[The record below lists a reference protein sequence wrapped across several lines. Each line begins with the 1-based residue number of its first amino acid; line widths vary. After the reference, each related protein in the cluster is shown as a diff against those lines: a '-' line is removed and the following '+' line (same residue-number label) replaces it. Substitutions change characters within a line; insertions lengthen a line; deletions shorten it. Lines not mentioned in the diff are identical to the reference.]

1 MSAKRTKIVCTI
13 GPASDSIET
22 LTALTEAG
30 MNVCR
35 LNFSHGTHENHAELI
50 KRIRQV
56 RDVSGE
62 PLSILQ
68 DLQGPK
74 IRVGELPE
82 EGVMLVAGKPIVFT
96 SDAGEIPK
104 RIPVTYPNLHED
116 VKAGQRLLL
125 DDGLLEVVVKSVKG
139 KDVTCEVITGGK
151 LTSHKGLNLPET
163 ETKISAIT
171 DKDKDDLIFGV
182 AQGVD
187 WIALSFVRSAEDIR
201 QLRALIQTEEK
212 KLAKPREIPIS
223 IIAKIEKPQGV
234 EKMDE
239 IIAEVDAIMVARG
252 DLGIEMPAEKVP
264 VIQKDLIKKC
274 LALGKPVIVA
284 TQMLDS
290 MIRNP
295 RATRAEVSDIANAV
309 IDHADATMLSGE
321 TASGEHPLEAV
332 KTMAATILE
341 TEKSTYDDLPIQ
353 TRLKNSD
360 NEAVTNVASI
370 LSKMTDTKAILVA
383 ALNGE
388 AARLVSR
395 FRPEVPICAALPSA
409 EVASQLNLSWG
420 IRPMHIE
427 GAKTIPE
434 LIEKGLE
441 ELKRQKLVTAGDEI
455 VIVAGDQLGDSGHV
469 QLVELK
475 KVG

>member
-1 MSAKRTKIVCTI
+1 MSLKRTKIVCTI
-13 GPASDSIET
+13 GPASDSVEM

-35 LNFSHGTHENHAELI
+35 LNFSHGTHENHAELM

-56 RDVSGE
+56 RELTGE

-74 IRVGELPE
+74 IRVGELPK
-82 EGVMLVAGKPIVFT
+82 EGIMLEAGKPIVFT
-96 SDAGEIPK
+96 SDLGDVPK

-116 VKAGQRLLL
+116 VKPGQRLLL
-125 DDGLLEVVVKSVKG
+125 DDGLLEVIVKSVKG
-139 KDVTCEVITGGK
+139 KDVVCEVITGGK

-163 ETKISAIT
+163 VTKISAIT
-171 DKDKDDLIFGV
+171 DKDKEDLIFGV

-187 WIALSFVRSAEDIR
+187 LIALSFVRSADDIR

-212 KLAKPREIPIS
+212 KLAITREVPIA
-223 IIAKIEKPQGV
+223 IIAKIEKPDAV

-290 MIRNP
+290 MIHNP

-309 IDHADATMLSGE
+309 IDHTDATMLSGE

-332 KTMAATILE
+332 KIMAATIIE
-341 TEKSTYDDLPIQ
+341 TEKSAYDDLSLVD
-353 TRLKNSD
+353 TH
-360 NEAVTNVASI
+360 TNIASI
-370 LSKMTDTKAILVA
+370 LGKMKETKAILIA
-383 ALNGE
+383 TFKGD

-395 FRPEVPICAALPSA
+395 HRPEVPMYAFTPSA
-409 EVASQLNLSWG
+409 EVVAQLNLSWG
-420 IRPMHIE
+420 IHPVCIE
-427 GAKTIPE
+427 GAKTVPE
-434 LIEKGLE
+434 LIEKGIE
-441 ELKRQKLVTAGDEI
+441 ELKRQKLVSTGDEI
-455 VIVAGDQLGDSGHV
+455 VIVAGEEVGDSGHV

-475 KVG
+475 RI

>member
-1 MSAKRTKIVCTI
+1 MSLKRTKIVCTI
-13 GPASDSIET
+13 GPASDSVEM

-56 RDVSGE
+56 RELTGE

-74 IRVGELPE
+74 IRVGELPK
-82 EGVMLVAGKPIVFT
+82 EGIMLEAGKPIVFT
-96 SDAGEIPK
+96 SDEGDVPK

-116 VKAGQRLLL
+116 VKTGQRLLL
-125 DDGLLEVVVKSVKG
+125 DDGLLEVIVKSVKG
-139 KDVTCEVITGGK
+139 KDVVCEVITGGK

-163 ETKISAIT
+163 VTKISAIT
-171 DKDKDDLIFGV
+171 DKDKEDLIFGV

-201 QLRALIQTEEK
+201 QLRTLIQTEEK
-212 KLAKPREIPIS
+212 KLAKPRDVPIG
-223 IIAKIEKPQGV
+223 IIAKIEKPDAV

-264 VIQKDLIKKC
+264 VIQKNLIKKC

-290 MIRNP
+290 MIHNP

-309 IDHADATMLSGE
+309 IDHTDATMLSGE

-332 KTMAATILE
+332 KTMAATIIE
-341 TEKSTYDDLPIQ
+341 TEKSAYDDLSLVD
-353 TRLKNSD
+353 TH
-360 NEAVTNVASI
+360 TNIASI
-370 LSKMTDTKAILVA
+370 LSKMKETKAILIA
-383 ALNGE
+383 TLTGD

-395 FRPEVPICAALPSA
+395 HRPEVPMYAFTPSV
-409 EVASQLNLSWG
+409 EVVARLNLSWG
-420 IRPMHIE
+420 IHPIFIE
-427 GAKTIPE
+427 SAKTVPE
-434 LIEKGLE
+434 LIEKGIE
-441 ELKRQKLVTAGDEI
+441 ELKRQKLVSAGDEI
-455 VIVAGDQLGDSGHV
+455 VIVAGEEVGDSGHV

-475 KVG
+475 RV